1 MGVKLIGCAGIVSGS
16 QKLFRS
22 RVCVLEG
29 GADKIFLNGLVV
41 VSAYL
46 RKVYEKQKNP

>member
-41 VSAYL
+41 GLVLVSAYL
-46 RKVYEKQKNP
+46 RKVYEK